1 MVNTTALIHDR
12 VRIDDCFKFTKN
24 GIHGLHKRFFTVQS
38 VTNSEC
44 LILPFTDL
52 DNMKREF
59 KLTSND
65 FFRIMMVQT
74 QKMLYFQKKA
84 IENQENC
91 QIVKLKRSRTDK
103 RI

>member
-1 MVNTTALIHDR
+1 
-12 VRIDDCFKFTKN
+12 
-24 GIHGLHKRFFTVQS
+24 
-38 VTNSEC
+38 
-44 LILPFTDL
+44 
-52 DNMKREF
+52 MKREF